1 MIKIVIVED
10 EAAAVERLSEMLLTI
25 DYEIK
30 IVHILDSVVDSI
42 DYFSQHHDFDLIF
55 MDIHLSDGNS
65 FDIFKHVT
73 ISKPIIFTTAYS
85 EYALDAFKQYAVD
98 YLLKPI
104 KKDQLTAAIKKYA
117 DIFQPTIPDYTQ
129 LIDKT
134 TVEKRW
140 MIKIGQNI
148 RVVDYVDVAYYF
160 TMEKIT
166 YLMTFEGK
174 KYPVDLTLEQIETQI
189 TDENY
194 FRINRQYIIHQH
206 AIDKMSTHTKSR
218 VRISLKPNEEEVIV
232 STERSPNFK
241 KWLKG

>member
-10 EAAAVERLSEMLLTI
+10 EAAAVERLSEMLLTV

-30 IVHILDSVVDSI
+30 IVHILDSVDDSI

-104 KKDQLTAAIKKYA
+104 KKDQLIAAIKKYA

-134 TVEKRW
+134 TIEKRW

-189 TDENY
+189 TDQNY

>member
-85 EYALDAFKQYAVD
+85 EYAVEGFNLNAVD
-98 YLLKPI
+98 YLLKPFTLERF
-104 KKDQLTAAIKKYA
+104 QQAIKKAQDYYSYSRQLPGTVNQSLYIRA
-117 DIFQPTIPDYTQ
+117 DYSLIKINFSEIVLIESLDDYLKIYLTN
-129 LIDKT
+129 DKIIVARMT
-134 TVEKRW
+134 MKSMVEKLPV
-140 MIKIGQNI
+140 IDFI
-148 RVVDYVDVAYYF
+148 RVHRSFIVPF
-160 TMEKIT
+160 NKISHVRN
-166 YLMTFEGK
+166 K
-174 KYPVDLTLEQIETQI
+174 II
-189 TDENY
+189 TISNKEIPIGGNY
-194 FRINRQYIIHQH
+194 EEAFFR
-206 AIDKMSTHTKSR
+206 
-218 VRISLKPNEEEVIV
+218 V
-232 STERSPNFK
+232 FK
-241 KWLKG
+241 V

>member
-10 EAAAVERLSEMLLTI
+10 EAAAVERLSEMLLSI

-42 DYFSQHHDFDLIF
+42 DYFSQLHDFDLIF
-55 MDIHLSDGNS
+55 MDIHLSDGTS

-104 KKDQLTAAIKKYA
+104 KKDQLTAAIKKYG

-134 TVEKRW
+134 TIEKRW

-148 RVVDYVDVAYYF
+148 RVVDYADVAYYF

-189 TDENY
+189 TDQNY

-218 VRISLKPNEEEVIV
+218 VRISLKTNEEEVIV

-241 KWLKG
+241 KWLKA